1 MSNQHALKSNITVKV
16 GGVDFIATRAG
27 RTDQGLA
34 ATIRMVNGHVLSNDV
49 VAIEQP
55 DARMRWAAEHADLAH
70 LSAKEIVDAL
80 LALTPAI
87 EGALPALPP
96 AEEASPIEWGPLIS
110 LEAPPSAMAFP
121 VKALLA
127 PVLKNYIHAVAGA
140 YNVPLDFPAAG
151 VLGALSGALGLRRQL
166 WLGGEWYSSACL
178 WIIAVGRSGSGKS
191 EPIVRALRPLRKHH
205 EEKITLFQLQK
216 EEYGERMDEWE
227 QQKGGKR
234 GAKLIKRGPKPKEPV
249 LDRVLVSNIT
259 VEALASELRIA
270 PAGVLLYRD
279 ELAGLVASYDQ
290 YRSGGKGSDR
300 AAWLEMYQ
308 HRPIDIA
315 RKTGDDRMI
324 YVPRP
329 YVAIV
334 GTIQPAR
341 FRELV
346 GDQDD
351 GLGPRFLLC
360 YPDTPIL
367 ESSHAHVD
375 AEVEDAYEALI
386 RTLLALPYDKDARAT
401 PLSPGAMHRYRE
413 LNDAFRREWPS
424 EESSRLDEA
433 LNKLCLYA
441 GRLTNVLLVACEV
454 SGFAVTDTACVEAA
468 WELIAYFRQ
477 CAMRMYA
484 AVGQRH
490 EHSRRIVGWIER
502 GQRERFSVAEL
513 LDDLQATLKRG
524 EALEA
529 ALALL
534 EERQYIRLLPQAPRP
549 PTGGRPPSARYLVN
563 SEVYRKNPKNRKNPP
578 AQAHGKSGSSGFS
591 GRSLQEESEQEMDP
605 EKADSAPIAPQK
617 PGYGPDGTAEF

>member
-1 MSNQHALKSNITVKV
+1 MSNLQPLKSHPMVKV
-16 GGVDFIATRAG
+16 GGVDFVAIAAA
-27 RTDQGLA
+27 RTDKGLE
-34 ATIRMVNGHVLSNDV
+34 ATVQMANGRLLASDTISIAVE
-49 VAIEQP
+49 AE
-55 DARMRWAAEHADLAH
+55 RGRWAAQHAEEAH
-70 LSAKEIVDAL
+70 LSAAEIADAL
-80 LALTPAI
+80 LQLNPAVEKALRELPDI
-87 EGALPALPP
+87 EAA
-96 AEEASPIEWGPLIS
+96 PIEWGPVIS
-110 LEAPPSAMAFP
+110 LEAPAPAMAFP
-121 VKALLA
+121 VKALVA
-127 PVLKNYIHAVAGA
+127 PVLMNFVHAVARA

-178 WIIAVGRSGSGKS
+178 WIVAVGRSGSGKS

-205 EEKITLFQLQK
+205 EEKITLFQMQK
-216 EEYGERMDEWE
+216 EDYAERMAEWE
-227 QQKGGKR
+227 QPKSGRQRDKKANR
-234 GAKLIKRGPKPKEPV
+234 GSKPKEPV

-279 ELAGLVASYDQ
+279 ELAGLIASYDQ

-329 YVAIV
+329 FVAIV

-351 GLGPRFLLC
+351 GLSPRFLLC

-367 ESSHAHVD
+367 ESSHAYVNED
-375 AEVEDAYEALI
+375 VEDAYETLI
-386 RTLLALPYDKDARAT
+386 RGLLALPYDKDARAT
-401 PLSPGAMHRYRE
+401 ALSVEAMQRYRE
-413 LNDAFRREWPS
+413 LNDAFRREWPP

-441 GRLTNVLLVACEV
+441 GRLTNVLLVAAEV
-454 SGFAVTDTACVEAA
+454 SGFTTTDTKCVEAA
-468 WELIAYFRQ
+468 WELVGYFRQ

-490 EHSRRIVGWIER
+490 DHARRIVGWIER
-502 GQRERFSVAEL
+502 GQRERFSGAEL

-524 EALEA
+524 EPLEA
-529 ALALL
+529 AFTLL
-534 EERQYIRLLPQAPRP
+534 EERQYIRLLPQAPRSNA
-549 PTGGRPPSARYLVN
+549 GGRPPSARYLVN
-563 SEVYRKNPKNRKNPP
+563 PEIYRKNPKNPKNPP
-578 AQAHGKSGSSGFS
+578 AAASSKSGFS
-591 GRSLQEESEQEMDP
+591 GSSDRSLQVESEQETAPD
-605 EKADSAPIAPQK
+605 KADSAQITPK
-617 PGYGPDGTAEF
+617 ERGYGPDGNAEF